1 VHGILLLVFK
11 TWECTNL
18 RKLTKRILISA
29 ATFLLAGPVFI
40 SPSTVSADK
49 VTDTKTAIS
58 SNQSSSAKLLAQINE
73 QENKVDKLN
82 NDVSNKMVEI
92 DKTQSSITDTEKH
105 INDLTGQIST
115 AQAELN
121 DRKSVLREQLIE
133 LQKKST
139 NSVSGNIY
147 VDFVLSS
154 DDFTDLISRSFAV
167 NKLNKANEQAMDAV
181 DAAKNKLADL
191 KDEQVS
197 KKAQLVATKARL
209 VTEKDSLVSA
219 KKDAEAAGASL
230 QKQLDDNKDV
240 LESLQADLN
249 KAVAAV
255 KAAADAQA
263 KQAAAARAAAAQRK
277 LAAVKAVKSTVT
289 GSSAVV
295 SNAVNNVSSPS
306 PASSTPS
313 VSGGSIA
320 SNAAKYIGVPYAWGK
335 ATPADGF
342 DCSGLIWYA
351 AKQAGIS
358 LPRTSQDQSRLGKY
372 VPVSALQAGDL
383 VFWGGVG
390 SAHHVGIYIGNGSY
404 IHAPTTGKNVEKKQ
418 ISLYFH
424 PDFGRRL

>member
-1 VHGILLLVFK
+1 M
-11 TWECTNL
+11 

-29 ATFLLAGPVFI
+29 AAFLLAGPVFI

-139 NSVSGNIY
+139 NSVSGNYY
-147 VDFVLSS
+147 VDFVLDSH
-154 DDFTDLISRSFAV
+154 DVTDLISRSFAV
-167 NKLNKANEQAMDAV
+167 NKLNKANKQAMDDV

-219 KKDAEAAGASL
+219 KKDAEAAEASL

-277 LAAVKAVKSTVT
+277 LVAVKAVKSTVT

-295 SNAVNNVSSPS
+295 SNAVNNVSSS
-306 PASSTPS
+306 SSASSTQS

-320 SNAAKYIGVPYAWGK
+320 SNAAKYIGVPYQWGGT
-335 ATPADGF
+335 TPAGF

-358 LPRTSQDQSRLGKY
+358 LPRVSQAQSTVGSY
-372 VPVSALQAGDL
+372 VSVSALQAGDL

-390 SAHHVGIYIGNGSY
+390 SAHHVGIYIGNGVY
-404 IHAPTTGKNVEKKQ
+404 IHAPKRGKPVQYQTIKN
-418 ISLYFH
+418 YR

>member
-1 VHGILLLVFK
+1 M
-11 TWECTNL
+11 

-295 SNAVNNVSSPS
+295 SNAVNNVSSS
-306 PASSTPS
+306 SSASSTPS

-320 SNAAKYIGVPYAWGK
+320 SNAAKYINVPYVYGG
-335 ATPADGF
+335 TSPAGF
-342 DCSGLIWYA
+342 DCSGLIQYA
-351 AKQAGIS
+351 ARQAGIS
-358 LPRTSQDQSRLGKY
+358 LPRTSQDLSSLGKY

-390 SAHHVGIYIGNGSY
+390 SAHHVGIYIGNGVY
-404 IHAPTTGKNVEKKQ
+404 IHAPRQGKPVQYQTIQN
-418 ISLYFH
+418 YR
-424 PDFGRRL
+424 PNFGRRL

>member
-1 VHGILLLVFK
+1 M
-11 TWECTNL
+11 

-29 ATFLLAGPVFI
+29 AAFLLAGPVFI
-40 SPSTVSADK
+40 SPNTVSADK

-92 DKTQSSITDTEKH
+92 DKTQSSIKDTGKH

-139 NSVSGNIY
+139 NSVSGNYY
-147 VDFVLSS
+147 VDFVLDSH
-154 DDFTDLISRSFAV
+154 DVTDFISRSFAV
-167 NKLNKANEQAMDAV
+167 NKLNKANKQAMDDV

-219 KKDAEAAGASL
+219 KKDAEAAEASL

-295 SNAVNNVSSPS
+295 SNAVNNVSSS
-306 PASSTPS
+306 SSASSTPS

-320 SNAAKYIGVPYAWGK
+320 SNAAKYIGVPYQWGGT
-335 ATPADGF
+335 TPAGF

-358 LPRTSQDQSRLGKY
+358 LPRVSQAQSTVGSY
-372 VPVSALQAGDL
+372 VSVSALQAGDL

-390 SAHHVGIYIGNGSY
+390 SAHHVGIYIGNGVY
-404 IHAPTTGKNVEKKQ
+404 IHAPSRGKPVQYQTIKN
-418 ISLYFH
+418 YR

>member
-1 VHGILLLVFK
+1 M
-11 TWECTNL
+11 

-29 ATFLLAGPVFI
+29 AAFLLAGPVFI

-105 INDLTGQIST
+105 INGLTGQIST

-139 NSVSGNIY
+139 NSASGNIY

-167 NKLNKANEQAMDAV
+167 NKLNKANKQAMDAV

-219 KKDAEAAGASL
+219 KKDAEAAEASL

-295 SNAVNNVSSPS
+295 SSVVNNVSSS
-306 PASSTPS
+306 SSSSASSTPS

-320 SNAAKYIGVPYAWGK
+320 SNAAKYIGVPYVSGGQS
-335 ATPADGF
+335 PAGF
-342 DCSGLIWYA
+342 DCSGLIQYA
-351 AKQAGIS
+351 ARQAGIS
-358 LPRTSQDQSRLGKY
+358 LPRVSQAQSTVGSY
-372 VPVSALQAGDL
+372 VSVSALQAGDL

-390 SAHHVGIYIGNGSY
+390 SAHHVGIYIGNGVY
-404 IHAPTTGKNVEKKQ
+404 IHAPSRGKPVQYQTIKN
-418 ISLYFH
+418 YR

>member
-1 VHGILLLVFK
+1 M
-11 TWECTNL
+11 

-295 SNAVNNVSSPS
+295 SSVVNNVSSS
-306 PASSTPS
+306 SSSSFSSSFSSSSSASSTPS

-320 SNAAKYIGVPYAWGK
+320 SNAAKYIGVPYVWGGT
-335 ATPADGF
+335 TPAGF

-351 AKQAGIS
+351 AKQAGIDFGKK
-358 LPRTSQDQSRLGKY
+358 RTSQDLSSLGKY

-390 SAHHVGIYIGNGSY
+390 SAHHVGIYIGNGVY
-404 IHAPTTGKNVEKKQ
+404 IHAPRQGKPVQYQTIKN
-418 ISLYFH
+418 YR
-424 PDFGRRL
+424 PNFGRRL

>member
-1 VHGILLLVFK
+1 M
-11 TWECTNL
+11 

-320 SNAAKYIGVPYAWGK
+320 SNAAKYINVPYVSGG
-335 ATPADGF
+335 ATPAGF
-342 DCSGLIWYA
+342 DCSGLIQYA

-358 LPRTSQDQSRLGKY
+358 LPRVSQAQSTVGSY
-372 VPVSALQAGDL
+372 VSVSALQAGDL

-390 SAHHVGIYIGNGSY
+390 SAHHVGIYIGNGVY
-404 IHAPTTGKNVEKKQ
+404 IHAPRPGKLVQYQTIKN
-418 ISLYFH
+418 YR